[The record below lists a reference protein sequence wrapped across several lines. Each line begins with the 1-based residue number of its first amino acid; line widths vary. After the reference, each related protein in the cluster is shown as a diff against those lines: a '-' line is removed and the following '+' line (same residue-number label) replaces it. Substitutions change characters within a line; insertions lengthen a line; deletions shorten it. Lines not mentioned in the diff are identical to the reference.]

1 MLVGSARAV
10 VLQADLVPSLP
21 PPPPRAGY
29 TLFMTGFVY
38 PVASHWVWAADG
50 WLSAFNS
57 VPLLGQGA
65 YDFAGGGRGG
75 GVPFR
80 GGLWAG

>member
-1 MLVGSARAV
+1 
-10 VLQADLVPSLP
+10 
-21 PPPPRAGY
+21 
-29 TLFMTGFVY
+29 MTGFVY